1 MDETLPQTP
10 TGESNTSSGESW
22 NDSIARS
29 LDEQRARARKFL
41 SGYNERLA
49 DLETDLT
56 NQVERIIQQLAHAK
70 GDRDDGALELAS
82 QADQLTKLQEMLG
95 KREEEWR
102 AEQTVAEQ
110 QHRETAEILHK
121 DQDRLQREFADLQ
134 RQREELTQLEEQLD
148 EARRDRVFDEQEREQ
163 LEIQQTELIEAQ
175 ASLAK
180 DREQLDSQ
188 RDSLSAQAEDEDEK
202 KLSLARELESL
213 DRQREEVQQQRDAFE
228 QDRETLEQGQASL
241 QQQLHD
247 LQQRDDALQ
256 DRQTGE
262 VAAVEEQCAR
272 LREQLDNSQSAV
284 EQTQEQLEK
293 QQRTMDA
300 QSEDASR
307 LQSQLA
313 GLSREL
319 QVTRD
324 EAVAA
329 ANGSED
335 QLHTIFT
342 ERDRLRQHISEL
354 EAQLAKSQQRASV
367 ADQLPKTQQQLDA
380 ALSKTE
386 QADERI
392 IELEAQLS
400 ESQERAAVADQLPE
414 TQQQLDAALSKAE
427 QADERIIELE
437 AQLSESQER
446 ASVADQ
452 LPETQ
457 QQLDA
462 ALSKAGQADERIIEL
477 EAQLSESQER
487 LNEKLDIDQAAIAQ
501 AEQQRKLAEQ
511 ASESVEQ
518 QLEIL
523 EDRRSRT
530 ARQRRRIAREMK
542 SQRADQEKQWKKRQ
556 SELQKRSAEVDEQ
569 REETIQEI
577 ARQRDALRVQ
587 LDEQQSQAE
596 QRAAE
601 AARLAEEVTALR
613 ATAKHAAHTDSVLIE
628 LQRDH
633 EALKGQLDEQ
643 ARSAHEKGRQLA
655 DEAAQR
661 AAEAGQSQQ
670 QIDTLSDQ
678 LEQAVAKGGAD
689 QAELREQLTAHKK
702 QLNQRAEEL
711 NELRV
716 QVSQLNEE
724 RETLNQQLA
733 TASASGD
740 ADSLALGKE
749 CDKLK
754 GQIVELES
762 RLANS
767 DGSAATADLQ
777 NLRKRFELAIE
788 DVRDLKKQNSQLEEK
803 LSRASSST
811 APAADASGEGFDW
824 ESQKQRLLASLE
836 SDFEDDDE
844 ETKKARLTIEGT
856 VRITD
861 QVVADKDQE
870 IADLTRLLDEQSN
883 RVGDVAVGA
892 AAIAGMLDQDE
903 LIQQERENLKHAT
916 EEWREKLGKAELE
929 ISLERA
935 KIARERAEYEEQLQ
949 DLKSRLG
956 DIAAGDSPSSTPANP
971 GKPARGRW
979 LAKLGLKDKDDE

>member
-10 TGESNTSSGESW
+10 TGESSTSSGESW

-56 NQVERIIQQLAHAK
+56 SQVERIIQQLAHAK

-110 QHRETAEILHK
+110 QHRETAEILHN
-121 DQDRLQREFADLQ
+121 DQERLQHDLADLQ
-134 RQREELTQLEEQLD
+134 HQRDELTQLEEQLD
-148 EARRDRVFDEQEREQ
+148 EARRDRVFDEQERDQ
-163 LEIQQTELIEAQ
+163 LEIQRTELIEAQ

-213 DRQREEVQQQRDAFE
+213 NRQREEVQQQRDAFE

-293 QQRTMDA
+293 QQRTMDD

-335 QLHTIFT
+335 QLHTIFA
-342 ERDRLRQHISEL
+342 ERDRLGQHISEL
-354 EAQLAKSQQRASV
+354 EAQLAKSQERATV

-380 ALSKTE
+380 ALSKT
-386 QADERI
+386 
-392 IELEAQLS
+392 
-400 ESQERAAVADQLPE
+400 
-414 TQQQLDAALSKAE
+414 
-427 QADERIIELE
+427 
-437 AQLSESQER
+437 
-446 ASVADQ
+446 
-452 LPETQ
+452 
-457 QQLDA
+457 
-462 ALSKAGQADERIIEL
+462 GQADERIIEL

-643 ARSAHEKGRQLA
+643 ARSAHEKGRQMA

-661 AAEAGQSQQ
+661 AAEAEQSQQ

-811 APAADASGEGFDW
+811 APAADPSGEGFDW
-824 ESQKQRLLASLE
+824 ESQKRRLLASLE

-956 DIAAGDSPSSTPANP
+956 DVAAGDSPSSTPANP

-979 LAKLGLKDKDDE
+979 LSKLGLKDKDDE